1 MSVRMPRSLYR
12 RMELLEDRL
21 APPGEPMII
30 NIQLISADKSVTR
43 EFQMQVQQPGP
54 PTSSRLG
61 VRSYR

>member
-1 MSVRMPRSLYR
+1 
-12 RMELLEDRL
+12 MELLEDRL

-43 EFQMQVQQPGP
+43 EFQMQVHQPGP
-54 PTSSRLG
+54 PASSRLG